1 MKNKLWLYGIVFI
14 SFFFLVKP
22 IPAHAE
28 ESSNLGYTVSA
39 VLTSKQIDK
48 EKSYFYLQTSPGEE
62 QEIEVKVKSTQ
73 KEPVKVAIYTANAF
87 TDGNGAIDYSAPTK
101 EKNPLLSDPV
111 SSIVTVE
118 NPSITVGNFE
128 EKTAKFKVKPPKE
141 SYEGVKMGALVF
153 ELDDGESEEQV
164 SSKFAYR
171 IGFISSETGDE
182 FKNGENLNLTGV
194 KSSIKYGK
202 KMILAT
208 LQNPDPKVL
217 SNLSITTEVKAKDS
231 SKVILK
237 KKVNNYMMAP
247 NSQFD
252 FEIDFGRDTVKSGI
266 YILTMAANNE
276 YKDWNFTKEFT
287 ISASQAKEMN
297 EETVFKIVTPTWIKI
312 VTIVEFVLLIGAI
325 VTQIVR
331 RKKMESAWQKKR
343 RNKKRKKQKVG
354 N

>member
-1 MKNKLWLYGIVFI
+1 MKNKLWLYGILLI
-14 SFFFLVKP
+14 SFFCLVKT
-22 IPAHAE
+22 IPAQAE

-48 EKSYFYLQTSPGEE
+48 EKSYFYLQTNPAEE

-73 KEPVKVAIYTANAF
+73 KEPVKVAVYTTNAF
-87 TDGNGAIDYSAPTK
+87 TDSNGTIEYSVPT
-101 EKNPLLSDPV
+101 EGKNMLISDPV
-111 SSIVTVE
+111 TSLVKVE

-128 EKTAKFKVKPPKE
+128 EKTAKFKITPPKE

-153 ELDDGESEEQV
+153 ELDDGESDEQV

-171 IGFISSETGDE
+171 IGFIISETGDE
-182 FKNGENLNLTGV
+182 FKNGAELNLTGV
-194 KSSIKYGK
+194 KSSLKGGK
-202 KMILAT
+202 KMVLAT
-208 LQNPDPKVL
+208 LQNPEPKVL
-217 SNLSITTEVKAKDS
+217 SNLSITTEIKAKDS
-231 SKVILK
+231 SEVVNK
-237 KKVNNYMMAP
+237 KKVNSYMMAP

-252 FEIDFGRDTVKSGI
+252 FEIDFGRDTVKAGT

-276 YKDWNFTKEFT
+276 FKDWSFTKEFT

-297 EETVFKIVTPTWIKI
+297 ENTVFKVVTPTWIKG
-312 VTIVEFVLLIGAI
+312 VTIGEFILLIGAMI
-325 VTQIVR
+325 FQIVR
-331 RKKMESAWQKKR
+331 RKKMESIWQKKR